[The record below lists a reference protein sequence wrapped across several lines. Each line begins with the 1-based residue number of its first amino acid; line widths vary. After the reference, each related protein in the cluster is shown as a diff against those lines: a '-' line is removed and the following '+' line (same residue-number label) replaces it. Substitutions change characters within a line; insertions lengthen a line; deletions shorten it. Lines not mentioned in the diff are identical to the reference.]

1 MILLSKLL
9 ELCQNMIQYYSGD
22 PKRIQHFIKV
32 HSFCKM
38 ICEMEQTDEQTQLIA
53 EISGYV
59 HDIGIKPAEQK
70 YGYCNGKLQ
79 EKEGGAIAKEML
91 LSLGFENDVIEQ
103 VCYIIAHHHTYT
115 NIDTLPYQILVEAD
129 FIVNC
134 YEHNETPQAI
144 QSVYDKIFQTKSGK
158 QLFHTMFL

>member
-1 MILLSKLL
+1 MSNLSK
-9 ELCQNMIQYYSGD
+9 LCQNMIQYYAGD

-32 HSFCKM
+32 NAFCKL
-38 ICEMEQTDEQTQLIA
+38 ICEMENVDKKTQLIS
-53 EISGYV
+53 EIAGYV
-59 HDIGIKPAEQK
+59 HDIGIKIAEQK
-70 YGYCNGKLQ
+70 YGYCDGKLQ
-79 EKEGGAIAKEML
+79 EKEGGAVAEEML
-91 LSLGFENDVIEQ
+91 YALNFESDVIQQ
-103 VCYIIAHHHTYT
+103 VCYIIAHHHTYD

>member
-1 MILLSKLL
+1 MSDLLK
-9 ELCQNMIQYYSGD
+9 LCQNMIQYYAGD

-32 HSFCKM
+32 HSFCKL
-38 ICEMEQTDEQTQLIA
+38 ICEMENVDKKTQLIS
-53 EISGYV
+53 EIAGYV
-59 HDIGIKPAEQK
+59 HDIGIKISEQK

-79 EKEGGAIAKEML
+79 EQEGGAVAEKML
-91 LSLGFENDVIEQ
+91 SELNFESDIIEQ
-103 VCYIIAHHHTYT
+103 VCYIIAHHHTYD

-134 YEHNETPQAI
+134 YEHNDTLQTI

>member
-1 MILLSKLL
+1 MT
-9 ELCQNMIQYYSGD
+9 G
-22 PKRIQHFIKV
+22 V
-32 HSFCKM
+32 
-38 ICEMEQTDEQTQLIA
+38 QTCALPIYKKTQLIS
-53 EISGYV
+53 EIAGYV
-59 HDIGIKPAEQK
+59 HDIGIKISEQK

-79 EKEGGAIAKEML
+79 EQEGGAVAEKML
-91 LSLGFENDVIEQ
+91 SELNFESDVIEQ
-103 VCYIIAHHHTYT
+103 VCYIIAHHHTYD

-134 YEHNETPQAI
+134 YEHNDTLQTI